1 MSIINKN
8 SIKIKS
14 ECSLKVK
21 VKQVVFRLILQFDI
35 LNKKKT

>member
-14 ECSLKVK
+14 ECSLK